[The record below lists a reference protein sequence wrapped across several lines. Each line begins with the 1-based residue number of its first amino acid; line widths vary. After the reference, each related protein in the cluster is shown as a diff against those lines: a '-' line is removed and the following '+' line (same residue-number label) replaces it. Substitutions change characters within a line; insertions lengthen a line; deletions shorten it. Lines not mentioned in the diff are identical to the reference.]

1 MKQAKGTFYENLF
14 ILALETGLRVG
25 ELSAL
30 QWEDIDLKNKV
41 IHVRHTL
48 CYFSRNGKYVFEMHD
63 TKTNNGKGLFH

>member
-1 MKQAKGTFYENLF
+1 M
-14 ILALETGLRVG
+14 G

-63 TKTNNGKGLFH
+63 TKTNNGKRVIPLTVKAINSWNVKNCKNRKLF